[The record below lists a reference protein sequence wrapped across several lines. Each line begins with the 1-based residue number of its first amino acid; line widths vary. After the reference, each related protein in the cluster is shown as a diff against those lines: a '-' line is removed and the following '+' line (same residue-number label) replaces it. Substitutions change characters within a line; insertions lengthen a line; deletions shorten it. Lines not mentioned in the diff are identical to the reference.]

1 MSDLEFNVNLVDSLF
16 NEFELDENDY
26 NDEYGFAYVTRTGK
40 VTNLAY
46 AISKDDKLKEM
57 LMIL

>member
-26 NDEYGFAYVTRTGK
+26 NDEYGFAYVTRT
-40 VTNLAY
+40 
-46 AISKDDKLKEM
+46 
-57 LMIL
+57 